1 MGCRRY
7 WDFLPTPSTWTP
19 YKLDDSMK
27 VDFARLVL
35 DQQPKYARTLLVDL
49 FSWGHASQLEQAK
62 KWEYFQVALLL
73 LSSEHGQRQT
83 LPRTYYYMMGVLR
96 NDVL

>member
-1 MGCRRY
+1 
-7 WDFLPTPSTWTP
+7 
-19 YKLDDSMK
+19 MK

-35 DQQPKYARTLLVDL
+35 DQQPKYARTPLADLL
-49 FSWGHASQLEQAK
+49 SWGHTSQLEQAK
-62 KWEYFQVALLL
+62 KWEYFQVALL